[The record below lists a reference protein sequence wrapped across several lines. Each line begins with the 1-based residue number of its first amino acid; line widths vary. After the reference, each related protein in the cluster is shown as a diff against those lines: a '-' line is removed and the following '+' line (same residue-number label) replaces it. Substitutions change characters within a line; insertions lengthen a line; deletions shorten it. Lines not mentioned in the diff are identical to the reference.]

1 MKRVLPWTLVAGMG
15 ACFIVVATAGV
26 WGSPTRGFKE
36 GWGCE
41 PERIGF
47 TIGEPSG
54 RGGSADELAAV
65 RDLLPLL
72 AEDGE
77 VSLSRLEEAMSRRS
91 GPSSFDSS
99 SGELRIDGLI
109 QATIGVS
116 QLGDGTWVAS
126 NYHHCTRPPTS
137 EQGA

>member
-1 MKRVLPWTLVAGMG
+1 MKRVLPWVLVASMG
-15 ACFIVVATAGV
+15 ACFLVIATAGV
-26 WGSPTRGFKE
+26 WGSPTRGFKD

-41 PERIGF
+41 PERIAF

-54 RGGSADELAAV
+54 RGGSVDELAAV
-65 RDLLPLL
+65 RELLPLL

-77 VSLSRLEEAMSRRS
+77 VSLALLEDAAGRRS
-91 GPSSFDSS
+91 GPSSFDPS

-109 QATIGVS
+109 QAMIGVS

-126 NYHHCTRPPTS
+126 TYHHCT
-137 EQGA
+137 